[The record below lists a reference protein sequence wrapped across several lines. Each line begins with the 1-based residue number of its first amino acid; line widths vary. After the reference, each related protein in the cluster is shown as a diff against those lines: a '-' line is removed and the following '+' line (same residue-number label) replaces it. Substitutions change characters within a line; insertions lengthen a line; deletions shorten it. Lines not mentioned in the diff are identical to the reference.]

1 MIIMRS
7 GMISL
12 KYWRKGSDV
21 NGSTVQ
27 TIAIKEKEL
36 KGLHISTNVFS
47 NDSPINY
54 DVIAEKYSFGMR
66 LSRE

>member
-54 DVIAEKYSFGMR
+54 DVIA
-66 LSRE
+66 